1 VDVGAW
7 LSGLGL
13 GQYEQAFR
21 DNNIDVDL
29 LPTLTMDD
37 LHALGV
43 VSLGHRKRLLSA
55 IALLGKASRVPQA
68 ERRQLTVMFVDLVG
82 STTLSSRLDPEDMR
96 EVLQTYQNT
105 VMAEITRVDGHVAKL
120 MGDGVLAYFG
130 WPCADEDDT
139 ERAVQAGLAITQA
152 VARLPSP
159 AGEPLAARVGIATG
173 LVVVGDLIGE
183 GAAREEVVV
192 GETPNLAARLQEASA
207 PGTVVISEGTRRLL
221 GEMFELRDLGPTRLK
236 GFAQPVNSYQVIGE
250 LSAGSRFEAR
260 RSATP
265 LPMVGRDQEL
275 ALVLERWRQAV
286 ASEGQAVL
294 LVGEAGIGKSR
305 LIQAVLAEIAG
316 SGHMALRYQC
326 SPHHTGT
333 ALWPVARQ
341 LGFASGFDPADGDD
355 AKLDKLEAVLRQGGM
370 DVGEAAPLIAALLGI
385 DASIRYPV
393 PDLTPQQHRT
403 RALAVLVEQLL
414 GLARTRPVLMVAED
428 VHWID
433 PTTLELLCQAL
444 DQIADAR
451 VLMLLTSRPDHQP
464 SLGGH
469 PHVTRLTLN
478 RLGRGPTN
486 EIVTRL
492 TGGQN
497 LAEEVLN
504 EIADRT
510 DGVPLF
516 IEELTKAVLEAGALG
531 RGAAAVPAS
540 LHASL
545 MARLDR
551 VHGVKEVAQVAACIG
566 REFAYPLLAAVSTL
580 SEDELRTALER
591 LGAAELIFSR
601 GTPPEASYSFKHALV
616 RDAAHE
622 SLLKVQR
629 QRIHARIVE
638 ALEER
643 FPKTKDME
651 PELLARHCAEAGLV
665 GAAADYWL
673 KAGRQAL
680 ARSAMLEAV
689 AQLTRGLGVL
699 NRLPEGPERLE
710 RELGLQLAL
719 GQASIAAKG
728 FAASETGRA
737 YARARELCG
746 ELGNRPELFPVLYG
760 RAVFH
765 FQRGEVKAAL
775 DVARELLRLAEER
788 GDKAAQVAGHRMFA
802 SALCQSGRLIESRE
816 HFEAALDLYDDVRDR
831 NSGLI
836 YAIDS
841 RVMSLSWLA
850 HIYFVLGYPERAL
863 AMDSKVPAHVSA
875 LGHANTTAVAASWG
889 CIFHQLYRN
898 RRKALAQAEAAI
910 ALAAE
915 QGFPL
920 YLAAGTVVRGWA
932 LADGGQV
939 EAGVAEIRRGL
950 ADYGATGARMWS
962 PYFLGL
968 LAEVLGRAGRVG
980 GGLKAVDDALSLVE
994 RTGVRWIEADL
1005 HRLRGE
1011 LLAAGAEPRLL
1022 EAEACFRRALAVAR
1036 EQGAL
1041 MWELRAATSLAR
1053 SLARS
1058 LGERPVGDQ
1067 GGRRREIR
1075 DLLASVLGR
1084 FTEGFDAPDL
1094 RDARAVME
1102 EL

>member
-13 GQYEQAFR
+13 SQYEQAFR
-21 DNNIDVDL
+21 DNNIDADL
-29 LPTLTMDD
+29 LPTLSMDD
-37 LHALGV
+37 LHALGI

-55 IALLGKASRVPQA
+55 IALLGKALRVPQA

-82 STTLSSRLDPEDMR
+82 STTLSSLLDPEDMR
-96 EVLQTYQNT
+96 EVLQTYQDT
-105 VMAEITRVDGHVAKL
+105 VMGEITRVGGHVAKL

-130 WPCADEDDT
+130 WPRADEDDA

-159 AGEPLAARVGIATG
+159 ALQPLAARVGIATG

-207 PGTVVISEGTRRLL
+207 PGTVVISEGMRRLL
-221 GEMFELRDLGPTRLK
+221 GEMFELRELGPTRLK

-250 LSAGSRFEAR
+250 HSAGSRFEAR
-260 RSATP
+260 RPATP

-286 ASEGQAVL
+286 AGEGQAVL

-305 LIQAVLAEIAG
+305 LIQAVLAEVAQSAHVAG
-316 SGHMALRYQC
+316 GHVTLRYQC

-341 LGFASGFDPADGDD
+341 LGFASGFDPADGD
-355 AKLDKLEAVLRQGGM
+355 AVKLDKLEAVLRQGGM
-370 DVGEAAPLIAALLGI
+370 EVGEAAPLIASLLGV
-385 DASIRYPV
+385 DASFRYPV
-393 PDLTPQQHRT
+393 PDLTPQQRRT
-403 RALAVLVEQLL
+403 RALAVLTEQLL
-414 GLARTRPVLMVAED
+414 GLARIRPVLMVAED

-433 PTTLELLCQAL
+433 PTTLELVCQAL

-497 LAEEVLN
+497 LTEEVLN

-516 IEELTKAVLEAGALG
+516 IEELTKAMLEAGALG

-551 VHGVKEVAQVAACIG
+551 VHGVKEVAQAAACIG

-580 SEDELRTALER
+580 PEPELRTALER

-629 QRIHARIVE
+629 QRIHARIVK
-638 ALEER
+638 ALEEH

-651 PELLARHCAEAGLV
+651 PELLARHCAEAGLF
-665 GAAADYWL
+665 GAAADYWQ
-673 KAGRQAL
+673 KAGCQAL
-680 ARSAMLEAV
+680 ARSAMTEAV
-689 AQLTRGLGVL
+689 AQLTRGLDVL
-699 NRLPEGPERLE
+699 NRLPEGSGRLE

-719 GQASIAAKG
+719 GQAFIAAKG
-728 FAASETGRA
+728 FAAAETGRA

-765 FQRGEVKAAL
+765 FQRGEVRAAL

-788 GDKAAQVAGHRMFA
+788 DNQAAQVAGHRMFA

-831 NSGLI
+831 NSCLS

-850 HIYFVLGYPERAL
+850 HIYFALGYLERAL
-863 AMDSKVPAHVSA
+863 AMDGKIPAYVSA

-980 GGLKAVDDALSLVE
+980 DGLKAVDDALALVE

-1011 LLAAGAEPRLL
+1011 LLAAGPEPRLL
-1022 EAEACFRRALAVAR
+1022 EAEACCRRALAIAR

-1053 SLARS
+1053 VSR
-1058 LGERPVGDQ
+1058 DQ
-1067 GGRRREIR
+1067 RERRREIR
-1075 DLLASVLGR
+1075 DLLASVFGR

-1094 RDARAVME
+1094 RDAKAVME